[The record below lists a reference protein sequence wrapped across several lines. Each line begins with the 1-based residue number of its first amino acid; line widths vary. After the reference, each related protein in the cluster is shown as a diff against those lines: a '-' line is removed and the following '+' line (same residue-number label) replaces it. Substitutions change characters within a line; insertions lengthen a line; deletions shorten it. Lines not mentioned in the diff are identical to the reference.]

1 MFSHIIKSEKLRFV
15 RFLRSEFPS
24 QQWEKILLVPFR
36 GLQKNSRTCF
46 TRCLLKSKAF
56 PSERYDSKRRIDSW
70 FVRSLRARDRA
81 TLFRVY
87 STLSLLSSP
96 FSSVFHSLLSFSSAF
111 SSPSPPILRSPLFAS
126 SFPSPNDRAHK
137 LVRYLGIILNIV
149 DRTMA
154 FQSRET
160 RLTFTCNYLSRHAVP
175 RNAITPQANRMPL
188 SSGWKKK
195 RVCVESKYRSI
206 SLGSNRNPR
215 FLEVS
220 FFLFFR
226 TFVPHPPLT
235 FTTRISFDSIR
246 IYPDSRSFASI
257 NSV

>member
-1 MFSHIIKSEKLRFV
+1 MREDTPRSISRFTKELTDVFHAMLVKIKSVSIRALRLEEED
-15 RFLRSEFPS
+15 RLLICKIASSTRSSNVIPCIF
-24 QQWEKILLVPFR
+24 
-36 GLQKNSRTCF
+36 
-46 TRCLLKSKAF
+46 
-56 PSERYDSKRRIDSW
+56 
-70 FVRSLRARDRA
+70 
-81 TLFRVY
+81 Y
-87 STLSLLSSP
+87 SLSLLSSP
-96 FSSVFHSLLSFSSAF
+96 FSSIFHSLLSFSSAF

-126 SFPSPNDRAHK
+126 SFPSPNDRTHK